1 MNIFHKIK
9 MPLTHRLSL
18 LYIILIS
25 GFKLGMAAPTD
36 SKKGKTWTKRWNVE
50 DLTWLFLITF
60 VTSPFEMDLT
70 VVRIFMAEKKS
81 INEIE
86 FLS

>member
-36 SKKGKTWTKRWNVE
+36 SKKGKK
-50 DLTWLFLITF
+50 
-60 VTSPFEMDLT
+60 
-70 VVRIFMAEKKS
+70 
-81 INEIE
+81 
-86 FLS
+86 

>member
-25 GFKLGMAAPTD
+25 GFKLGMAAPAD
-36 SKKGKTWTKRWNVE
+36 SKKGKKWKKVKRG
-50 DLTWLFLITF
+50 
-60 VTSPFEMDLT
+60 
-70 VVRIFMAEKKS
+70 
-81 INEIE
+81 E
-86 FLS
+86 FDMGVSYSFISS

>member
-1 MNIFHKIK
+1 MNNFCKIK

-36 SKKGKTWTKRWNVE
+36 ENIKGENR
-50 DLTWLFLITF
+50 
-60 VTSPFEMDLT
+60 
-70 VVRIFMAEKKS
+70 
-81 INEIE
+81 
-86 FLS
+86 